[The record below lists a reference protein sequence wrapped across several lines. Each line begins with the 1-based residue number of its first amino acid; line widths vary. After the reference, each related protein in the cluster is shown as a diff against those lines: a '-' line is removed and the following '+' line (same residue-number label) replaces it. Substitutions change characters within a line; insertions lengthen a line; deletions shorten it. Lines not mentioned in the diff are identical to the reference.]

1 MSQNIPTSLIVLKH
15 TITEGRIPTPDIL
28 EVGEVALGLYKG
40 QESIWSKN
48 NAGDIVNFRSPRHDL
63 MWGDLFLKYNTR
75 SEFQTD
81 LSLGRIKETSIVFIK
96 EEKLLWTD
104 GIFYNS
110 SYTEDEL
117 EIIIS
122 NFILKL
128 PKGIYQLNNNSTSNE
143 ILSIF
148 ETIENF
154 KSLVEKAIK
163 GGILSELTL
172 PEGGSI
178 PVSIVPKIQSPE
190 NYELKLEWLL
200 DGNFIKLIIN
210 LDIETFSIIRSES
223 NLSSYSEIESK
234 VYQYL
239 EFNKNLVSPII
250 SGNWTFYNTSDEVV
264 NLDSVNKINPSIEIG
279 YSAKFTGTY
288 SWKSKDG
295 YKNPITVS
303 SDSNWSDLPDDG
315 VDSSVYTSSKL
326 TQNNTILITLKAPKT
341 GMMVSGSNIIPAS
354 GDDST
359 TAKRTLTFLGRAFCG
374 QVKGT
379 NDSIE
384 ITEELIKSLP
394 SELVSGKSKKIVS
407 LTVEKENFFI
417 YAYPK
422 SFGKLNQII
431 QDGASP
437 ILGAFNIVEINIT
450 NSAGATIPLYVYV
463 SNNPGIFTDATV
475 EFK

>member
-1 MSQNIPTSLIVLKH
+1 MSQKPSSLIILKH
-15 TITEGRIPTPDIL
+15 TITKGRVPTTDIL
-28 EVGEVALGLYKG
+28 QTGEVALGLYKD
-40 QESIWSKN
+40 QESLWIKN
-48 NAGDIVNFRSPRHDL
+48 TSDEIVNLRTPKHDL
-63 MWGDLFLKYNTR
+63 FWGDLFLKYETK
-75 SEFQTD
+75 EDFQLD
-81 LSLGRIKETSIVFIK
+81 LDNGLVKDTAIVFIRK
-96 EEKLLWTD
+96 EKLIYTD
-104 GIFYNS
+104 GEFFTS
-110 SYTEDEL
+110 SYTEKEL
-117 EIIIS
+117 ENIIS
-122 NFILKL
+122 SFILRL
-128 PKGIYQLNNNSTSNE
+128 PKDIYQLNNNSTSDE
-143 ILSIF
+143 ILSVF
-148 ETIENF
+148 ESIENF
-154 KSLVEKAIK
+154 KSIVEKSIN

-172 PEGGSI
+172 PDGGSI
-178 PVSIVPKIQSPE
+178 PVSIIPKVQPSE
-190 NYELKLEWLL
+190 NYELKLEWTLG
-200 DGNFIKLIIN
+200 GNFITLIIN
-210 LDIETFSIIRSES
+210 LNTDTFSVIKTES
-223 NLSSYSEIESK
+223 NLSSYSDIESK

-239 EFNKNLVSPII
+239 EFNKTLVSPVI
-250 SGNWTFYNTSDEVV
+250 SGTWTFYNTSDEVV
-264 NLDSVNKINPSIEIG
+264 NLDSVNTTNPSIETG
-279 YSAKFTGTY
+279 YSAIFTGTY
-288 SWKSKDG
+288 NWKSKDG
-295 YKNPITVS
+295 YKNPVS
-303 SDSNWSDLPDDG
+303 IGSGSNWSDLPDDG

-326 TQNNTILITLKAPKT
+326 TQNNTISITLKAPKT

-384 ITEELIKSLP
+384 VTEELIKSLP
-394 SELVSGKSKKIVS
+394 SELVSGKSKKIDS

>member
-1 MSQNIPTSLIVLKH
+1 MSQKPSSLIILKH
-15 TITEGRIPTPDIL
+15 TITKGRVPTTDIL
-28 EVGEVALGLYKG
+28 QTGEIALGLYKD
-40 QESIWSKN
+40 QESLWIKN
-48 NAGDIVNFRSPRHDL
+48 TSDEIVNLRTPKHDL
-63 MWGDLFLKYNTR
+63 FWGDLFLKYETK
-75 SEFQTD
+75 EDFQLD
-81 LSLGRIKETSIVFIK
+81 LDNGLVKDTAIVFIRK
-96 EEKLLWTD
+96 EKLIYTD
-104 GIFYNS
+104 GEFFTS
-110 SYTEDEL
+110 SYTEKEL
-117 EIIIS
+117 ENIIS
-122 NFILKL
+122 SFILRL
-128 PKGIYQLNNNSTSNE
+128 PKDIYQLNNNSTSDE
-143 ILSIF
+143 ILSVF
-148 ETIENF
+148 ESIENF
-154 KSLVEKAIK
+154 KSIVEKSIN

-172 PEGGSI
+172 PDGGSI
-178 PVSIVPKIQSPE
+178 PVSIIPKVQPSE
-190 NYELKLEWLL
+190 NYELKLEWTLG
-200 DGNFIKLIIN
+200 GNFITLIIN
-210 LDIETFSIIRSES
+210 LNTDTFSVIKTES
-223 NLSSYSEIESK
+223 NLSSYSDIESK

-239 EFNKNLVSPII
+239 EFNKTLVSPVI
-250 SGNWTFYNTSDEVV
+250 SGTWTFYNTSDEVV
-264 NLDSVNKINPSIEIG
+264 NLDSVNTTNPSIETG
-279 YSAKFTGTY
+279 YSAIFTGTY
-288 SWKSKDG
+288 NWKSKDG
-295 YKNPITVS
+295 YKNPVS
-303 SDSNWSDLPDDG
+303 IGSGSNWSDLPDDG

-326 TQNNTILITLKAPKT
+326 TQNNTISITLKAPKT

-384 ITEELIKSLP
+384 VTEELIKSLP
-394 SELVSGKSKKIVS
+394 SELVSGKSKKIDS